1 MKRYHY
7 VDQLVFSYLTW
18 DDLLNNVSLI
28 NIYFHKIIENMEI
41 KKIQLHATKWA
52 KHYYYLDAEHHII
65 FSDDHYIIFNHKNLT
80 FQYYHHVLQP
90 YHITPSHH
98 LVGFLT
104 SIEYEQKGFGRWQI
118 YNPDKRKK
126 KNMTN
131 KKKDCP
137 FKQINF
143 DPKSTI
149 PFIILS
155 GALIEKQTKVDF
167 LHPRIVPIN
176 RKKNR
181 LDYINK

>member
-1 MKRYHY
+1 LIFIFLSLIIELFMCTDIFKVSSNVVCGLLSKLLGKLKPKKNKNVNLFVIMKRYHY

-28 NIYFHKIIENMEI
+28 NVYFHKIIENMEI
-41 KKIQLHATKWA
+41 KKIQLNATKWA

-90 YHITPSHH
+90 YHITPAHH

-126 KNMTN
+126 K
-131 KKKDCP
+131 KY
-137 FKQINF
+137 
-143 DPKSTI
+143 
-149 PFIILS
+149 
-155 GALIEKQTKVDF
+155 EK
-167 LHPRIVPIN
+167 
-176 RKKNR
+176 
-181 LDYINK
+181 